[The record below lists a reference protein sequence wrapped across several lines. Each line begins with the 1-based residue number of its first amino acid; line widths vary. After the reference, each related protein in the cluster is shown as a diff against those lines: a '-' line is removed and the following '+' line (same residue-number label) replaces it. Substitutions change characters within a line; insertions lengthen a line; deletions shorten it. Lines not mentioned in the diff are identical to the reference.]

1 MTRDRVVPFAVL
13 GAGAFCLVLA
23 EFAGG
28 FLPAALTATLCFA
41 GMFFVPGLLL
51 LSACRLTGDVGW
63 LERPGICFA
72 LSLGMLAVA
81 TLPIPLQGWSLH
93 AALPI
98 LFLECLIAAAIAAY
112 RDPAPELIY
121 RDGGPTREPLPLG
134 LLGFATVALM
144 VGAWLYTETGSID
157 RWWYLAYIRDYVN
170 SGSIDGAEPFLGS
183 GNVLPRFAW
192 NTWIL
197 SFALW
202 AKISSADP
210 TALYERYSVLLL
222 APVAVSAAVF
232 MGRAVFDTWRLA
244 FITGLCSV
252 LLWTSGSLLPALTR
266 LPEDKLLATLILVP
280 ILVGAVVRAAVSGRN
295 GWNVLHRRNW
305 IPVAAVASLAAAT
318 VHPFAYG
325 LGLVMLLPFVVLF
338 GVTRQTHRG
347 VAVALVAVLLVS
359 GALSYSIGSAARDA
373 VIATGASI
381 ATPDHPVVRVHMSQD
396 RLVDVGFGK
405 IVSPKLLLHPLVLLG
420 FLGLLPLLGRSFKER
435 YLITP
440 ATFFALSVAF
450 LAPLTALAGTVVT
463 PWMVYRILW
472 AIPFALLLAVFIDE
486 AGRLTRLRP
495 TFVVAALAL
504 ATFPWLRDAV
514 AAHERPERQILS
526 SPKGGE
532 IAELVTAIGK
542 LPDDAVI
549 VAAPRLSERL
559 PALTGKHVLASS
571 DRGTVVF
578 SGDRA
583 LGEKRLQ
590 ARTAALIGLW
600 RPAEGVPDPTH
611 IVFAPGAPAERYCEE
626 AIFESEGYRLCE
638 FSTADPIPGV
648 RLHEA
653 PDDRVERKPGEPKQ
667 EGLFTIGLPHAPG
680 EHADSLQ
687 IECTPAP
694 ESVFRTVQW
703 KDTDPWAAAAPG
715 TTCTLTPSDSEAM
728 PLFTPRELQIDPFL
742 GRAAEEVVVSATAW
756 RDGVQRWNLRTRQR
770 VKGDARLEYTFPQTR
785 IDKLELRVTPAYMPF
800 LKLGGLVVT
809 FEDAA
814 KISGEDDRVASVD
827 LRELAEPGNDG
838 KDVQKDAES
847 PGTAVDVKKPA
858 VAPARTPGDEP
869 TKLN

>member
-1 MTRDRVVPFAVL
+1 MTRDRVVPFGVL
-13 GAGAFCLVLA
+13 GAGVFCLLLA

-28 FLPAALTATLCFA
+28 FLPAALSAILCFA

-63 LERPGICFA
+63 LERPGVCFA

-81 TLPIPLQGWSLH
+81 TLAIPVQGWPLY

-98 LFLECLIAAAIAAY
+98 LFVECLAAAAIAAY
-112 RDPAPELIY
+112 RDPAPALMY
-121 RDGGPTREPLPLG
+121 RDGGPTREPLPMG
-134 LLGFATVALM
+134 LLGIATIALM

-157 RWWYLAYIRDYVN
+157 RWWYLAYIRNYVN
-170 SGSIDGAEPFLGS
+170 SGSITGAEPFLGS

-192 NTWIL
+192 NAWML

-202 AKISSADP
+202 AKLSSADP
-210 TALYERYSVLLL
+210 TALYEHYSVLLL

-244 FITGLCSV
+244 LITGLCSV

-280 ILVGAVVRAAVSGRN
+280 ILVGTVVRAAVSGRN

-305 IPVAAVASLAAAT
+305 VPVAAVASLATAT
-318 VHPFAYG
+318 AHPFAYG
-325 LGLVMLLPFVVLF
+325 LGLAMLLPFVVMF
-338 GVTRQTHRG
+338 GITRQTHRG
-347 VAVALVAVLLVS
+347 VAVALVLILLAS
-359 GALSYSIGSAARDA
+359 GAVSYSIGSAARDA
-373 VIATGASI
+373 VVATGASM

-405 IVSPKLLLHPLVLLG
+405 IVSPKLLFHPLILLG
-420 FLGLLPLLGRSFKER
+420 FLGLLPLVRRTFKER

-440 ATFFALSVAF
+440 VTFFALSVAF

-472 AIPFALLLAVFIDE
+472 AIPFALLLAVFVDE

-495 TFVVAALAL
+495 TLVVAALAL
-504 ATFPWLRDAV
+504 ATFPWLRNAI
-514 AAHERPERQILS
+514 AAHERPERQMLS
-526 SPKGGE
+526 SPQGGE
-532 IAELVTAIGK
+532 IAELITAIGK
-542 LPDDAVI
+542 LPGNTVI
-549 VAAPRLSERL
+549 VSAPRLSERL

-571 DRGTVVF
+571 DRGTIVF

-600 RPAEGVPDPTH
+600 RPVEGVPDPTH
-611 IVFAPGAPAERYCEE
+611 IVFAPGSEAERYCEE
-626 AIFESEGYRLCE
+626 AIFESDEYRLCE
-638 FSTADPIPGV
+638 FSSAPPIPGV
-648 RLHEA
+648 KLHEA
-653 PDDRVERKPGEPKQ
+653 PDDRAERKPGEKKE
-667 EGLFTIGLPHAPG
+667 EGLFAIGIPYDAA
-680 EHADSLQ
+680 EHADNLR
-687 IECTPAP
+687 IDCTPAP

-703 KDTDPWAAAAPG
+703 KHGDPWAPAPPG
-715 TTCTLTPSDSEAM
+715 ATCTLTPRDSEAM
-728 PLFTPRELQIDPFL
+728 PLFAPREIIIDPFL
-742 GRAAEEVVVSATAW
+742 GNAAEEVVVSARAW
-756 RDGVQRWNLRTRQR
+756 RDGTQQWNLRTRR
-770 VKGDARLEYTFPQTR
+770 RIKGDERLEYTFPQTR
-785 IDKLELRVTPAYMPF
+785 IDKLEIRITPAYMPF
-800 LKLGGLVVT
+800 LKLRGLVVT

-814 KISGEDDRVASVD
+814 KITGKDDRVASVD
-827 LRELAEPGNDG
+827 LSDFAEPEQGDNDVENAS
-838 KDVQKDAES
+838 KPDLDDDAE
-847 PGTAVDVKKPA
+847 KPEA
-858 VAPARTPGDEP
+858 APTRPAGDEP
-869 TKLN
+869 SKLN

>member
-1 MTRDRVVPFAVL
+1 MPFGVL
-13 GAGAFCLVLA
+13 GAGVFCLLLA

-28 FLPAALTATLCFA
+28 LLPAALSAILCFA
-41 GMFFVPGLLL
+41 GMFFVPGFLLL
-51 LSACRLTGDVGW
+51 AACRLTGDVGW
-63 LERPGICFA
+63 LERPGMCFA
-72 LSLGMLAVA
+72 LSLGMLAIA

-98 LFLECLIAAAIAAY
+98 LFVECLAAAAIAAY
-112 RDPAPELIY
+112 RDPAPKLMY
-121 RDGGPTREPLPLG
+121 RDGGPNREPLPMA
-134 LLGFATVALM
+134 LLGIATIALM

-192 NTWIL
+192 NAWIL

-222 APVAVSAAVF
+222 APVAVSAAIF

-244 FITGLCSV
+244 LITGLCSV

-280 ILVGAVVRAAVSGRN
+280 ILIGSIVRAAVSGRN

-305 IPVAAVASLAAAT
+305 IPVAAAASLATAT

-325 LGLVMLLPFVVLF
+325 LGLAMLLPFVVLF
-338 GVTRQTHRG
+338 GITRQTHRG
-347 VAVALVAVLLVS
+347 VAVALVVILLAS
-359 GALSYSIGSAARDA
+359 GAVSYAIGSAARDA
-373 VIATGASI
+373 VVASGASM
-381 ATPDHPVVRVHMSQD
+381 ASPDHPVVRVHMSQD

-405 IVSPKLLLHPLVLLG
+405 IVSPKLLFHPLILLG
-420 FLGLLPLLGRSFKER
+420 FLGLLPLVRRSFKER

-440 ATFFALSVAF
+440 VTFFALSVAF
-450 LAPLTALAGTVVT
+450 LAPLTAFAGTVVT

-495 TFVVAALAL
+495 SFVVAALAL
-504 ATFPWLRDAV
+504 ATFPWLRDAI

-526 SPKGGE
+526 SPQGGE
-532 IAELVTAIGK
+532 ISELVTAIGG
-542 LPDDAVI
+542 LSGETVI

-571 DRGTVVF
+571 DRGTIVF
-578 SGDRA
+578 SGDRE

-600 RPAEGVPDPTH
+600 RPVEGVPDPTH
-611 IVFAPGAPAERYCEE
+611 IVFAPGTPAERYCEE
-626 AIFESEGYRLCE
+626 AIFESDAYRLCE
-638 FSTADPIPGV
+638 FSSASPIPGV
-648 RLHEA
+648 KLHEA
-653 PDDRVERKPGEPKQ
+653 PDDRIERKPGEPKQ
-667 EGLFTIGLPHAPG
+667 EGLFAIGVPYDAD
-680 EHADSLQ
+680 EHTDSLD
-687 IECTPAP
+687 IECTPTP

-703 KDTDPWAAAAPG
+703 KDRDPWEAAAPG
-715 TTCTLTPSDSEAM
+715 TTCTLTPGDPEAM
-728 PLFTPRELQIDPFL
+728 PLFAPRDIIIDAFL
-742 GRAAEEVVVSATAW
+742 GKAAEEFVISATAS
-756 RDGVQRWNLRTRQR
+756 RDGIQRWNLRTRQR
-770 VKGDARLEYTFPQTR
+770 IKGDERLEYTFPQTR
-785 IDKLELRVTPAYMPF
+785 IDKLEIQVTPSYMPF
-800 LKLGGLVVT
+800 LKLRGFVVT

-814 KISGEDDRVASVD
+814 KITGKDHRVASVD
-827 LRELAEPGNDG
+827 RSDFAEDDQDAKEASNPKTDDGND
-838 KDVQKDAES
+838 
-847 PGTAVDVKKPA
+847 KPA
-858 VAPARTPGDEP
+858 VAPAQSPGDEP
-869 TKLN
+869 AKLN